1 LIVDRTESVPVLIV
15 TIQQL
20 KNSTLMLNIGDVD
33 LADKLLFHVAMLS
46 LSIEDNAL
54 QRECKLRLK
63 RLLWVL
69 VLAGKACTPAACGFH
84 APTTF
89 QHGLT

>member
-1 LIVDRTESVPVLIV
+1 
-15 TIQQL
+15 
-20 KNSTLMLNIGDVD
+20 MLNIGDMD

-69 VLAGKACTPAACGFH
+69 VLAGEACTPAACSFH

-89 QHGLT
+89 QNGLT